1 MFWVLTAG
9 LLLLGGVLGGFGV
22 RRAVRARLAAK
33 PQARPDYLLRVMFGA
48 SAFLLLAPDLI
59 PAIVTDGPGV
69 FGMLFLWA
77 WRLLALGGIGL
88 ALLIA
93 VVTSRRAVRTA
104 RQGAARVAV
113 RMPSLS
119 GWRERRGLRLDDFP
133 DTWDGLLEYDR
144 QLSRRLVSYQHDLE
158 MLANR
163 PAMLDYTDPHTRAA
177 IEAMT
182 MCDRERR
189 NFAPVTRDVIKT
201 PYGQAVARFAVAL
214 REAEENAD
222 RQARS
227 GLGVDE
233 RDRLAE
239 ATRILAFV
247 QGNATTGNDRQRAY
261 ERVAA
266 LLVAEQAPGEADRSH
281 PWLDVHERVD
291 LNQPR

>member
-1 MFWVLTAG
+1 MFWWLTAG
-9 LLLLGGVLGGFGV
+9 FLLLGGVLGWFGV
-22 RRAVRARLAAK
+22 RRAIRARLA
-33 PQARPDYLLRVMFGA
+33 PEPPPRPDRLLHVMLGA
-48 SAFLLLAPDLI
+48 SALLLLAPDLI
-59 PAIVTDGPGV
+59 PAVVADPPGV
-69 FGMLFLWA
+69 FGTISLWV
-77 WRLLALGGIGL
+77 WRFLALGGLGL
-88 ALLIA
+88 AGLIA
-93 VVTSRRAVRTA
+93 VVTSRRAVQTV
-104 RQGAARVAV
+104 QLGAARLAV
-113 RMPSLS
+113 RVPSLS
-119 GWRERRGLRLDDFP
+119 GWQERRGLRLDDFP
-133 DTWDGLLEYDR
+133 DSWAGLLEYDR

-158 MLANR
+158 LLANR

-189 NFAPVTRDVIKT
+189 DIGPVTRDVIKT

-227 GLGVDE
+227 GLRVDE

-239 ATRILAFV
+239 ATRILSFV
-247 QGNATTGNDRQRAY
+247 QGNATTGKDRQRAY

-266 LLVAEQAPGEADRSH
+266 LLVADQAPGEADRSH

-291 LNQPR
+291 LNRS